1 MSTDYFMGLNLPKN
15 QMEMN
20 KFLFIAFLSLCV
32 SAQSAFA
39 QCGTSH
45 HTARTVSYQHE
56 KDIVDIAASADDFS
70 TLVAAVKAADLVS
83 TLKSDGPFTVFA
95 PTNDAFGKLP
105 AGTVESLLEPKAKD
119 QLATILAYHVIP
131 TEISAEMLVMAIKAT
146 GGNFEMKTVAGSKL
160 TATIKNGRPA
170 LVDAK
175 GNTSYIIKTD
185 LSASNGTI
193 HVIDSVVLP

>member
-1 MSTDYFMGLNLPKN
+1 MS
-15 QMEMN
+15 
-20 KFLFIAFLSLCV
+20 KFLFIAILSLFV

-39 QCGTSH
+39 QCGNKHT
-45 HTARTVSYQHE
+45 TARTVSYTHD
-56 KDIVDIAASADDFS
+56 KDIVDIASSAADFS

-95 PTNDAFGKLP
+95 PTNDAFEKLP

-131 TEISAEMLVMAIKAT
+131 TSISAEMLVMAIKAT
-146 GGNFEMKTVAGSKL
+146 GGNFEMKTVAGSTL

-170 LVDAK
+170 LVDAQ
-175 GNTSYIIKTD
+175 GNTSYITKTD
-185 LSASNGTI
+185 LNASNGII
-193 HVIDSVVLP
+193 HVIDTVVLP